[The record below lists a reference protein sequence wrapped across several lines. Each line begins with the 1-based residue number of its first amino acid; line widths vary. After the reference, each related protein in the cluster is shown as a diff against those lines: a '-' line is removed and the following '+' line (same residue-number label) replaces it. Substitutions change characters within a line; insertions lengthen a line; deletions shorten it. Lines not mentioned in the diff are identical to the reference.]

1 MENQNQSRSE
11 KMKESWAKRKLE
23 MTSQPRPQAV
33 VAGVSL
39 PPTKES
45 PKEQPE
51 TAPQPLSPQAPE
63 QPSQEPKSSK
73 TEESPK
79 SDDKLIAEKLNNGFT
94 VSETKY
100 SQDVPVCEPI
110 QIDVSTMV
118 VLLQAEVARL
128 KRAVELLYWTRP
140 ANVTTPKS
148 QEMVSELDKMYK
160 FQTK

>member
-1 MENQNQSRSE
+1 MDNQNQSRSE

-33 VAGVSL
+33 VAGASS

-51 TAPQPLSPQAPE
+51 TVLQPSSPQAPE
-63 QPSQEPKSSK
+63 QPSQEPKSLK
-73 TEESPK
+73 TEELPK
-79 SDDKLIAEKLNNGFT
+79 S
-94 VSETKY
+94 
-100 SQDVPVCEPI
+100 EPI

-128 KRAVELLYWTRP
+128 KRATELLYWTRP

-148 QEMVSELDKMYK
+148 QEMVNELDKMYK

>member
-1 MENQNQSRSE
+1 MDKQQLHQRGRPQKYPRAGDLYQSLEPKDPYPLSSPP
-11 KMKESWAKRKLE
+11 MKEL
-23 MTSQPRPQAV
+23 
-33 VAGVSL
+33 
-39 PPTKES
+39 

-51 TAPQPLSPQAPE
+51 TAPQPLSPQVPE
-63 QPSQEPKSSK
+63 QPSQEPKSLK
-73 TEESPK
+73 TEELPK
-79 SDDKLIAEKLNNGFT
+79 SDACDCEEWPCEHHPR
-94 VSETKY
+94 S
-100 SQDVPVCEPI
+100 EPI